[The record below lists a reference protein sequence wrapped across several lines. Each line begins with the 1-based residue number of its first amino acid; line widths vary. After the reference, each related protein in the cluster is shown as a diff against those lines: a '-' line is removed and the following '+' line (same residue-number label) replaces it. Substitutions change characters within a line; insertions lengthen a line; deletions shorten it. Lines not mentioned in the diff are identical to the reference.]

1 MSVNGFVV
9 DGLKKEW
16 KTIEEETENFTAWDI
31 FDLDWSYKF
40 IVLLGKNI

>member
-1 MSVNGFVV
+1 MSGNGCVV
-9 DGLKKEW
+9 DGWKKERE
-16 KTIEEETENFTAWDI
+16 TTEEETENFTDWDI